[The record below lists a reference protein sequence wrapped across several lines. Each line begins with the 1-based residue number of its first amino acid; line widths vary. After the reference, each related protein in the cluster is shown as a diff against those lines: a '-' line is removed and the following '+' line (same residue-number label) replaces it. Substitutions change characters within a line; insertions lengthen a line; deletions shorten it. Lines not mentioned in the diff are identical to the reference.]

1 MYVSDLF
8 TVPVNIAGLT
18 AMSIP
23 AGISGKGMPIGV
35 QIIAD
40 AFNEN
45 KMFNIAYNLEGMLG
59 FNQKPAIKES
69 PND

>member
-1 MYVSDLF
+1 MKERLNQLF
-8 TVPVNIAGLT
+8 PRLRKVGILG
-18 AMSIP
+18 